1 MTFELQV
8 GDRLRTVE
16 IRRRAHGFEISVDG
30 RARIVD
36 AAHVG
41 LSSWSLLVSDVKGAG
56 SRSVEAIVEPHRG
69 NSGYDVRIDGVT
81 IPVHLRGGLGR
92 HSRDRHAHGATGA
105 GPQRLTAPM
114 AGKVVRVLVQPGA
127 EVKAKQ
133 GLIVVEAMKM
143 ENELRAAKAGRV
155 REVLVTEGQS
165 VEAGAPLIEI
175 E

>member
-16 IRRRAHGFEISVDG
+16 IRRLARGFEISVDG

-36 AAHVG
+36 AAHIG
-41 LSSWSLLVSDVKGAG
+41 LSSWSLLVTDMNGGG

-69 NSGYDVRIDGVT
+69 NTGFDVRIEGVT
-81 IPVHLRGGLGR
+81 IPVHLKGGLGR
-92 HSRDRHAHGATGA
+92 RSRDHHAHGTTGA

-114 AGKVVRVLVQPGA
+114 PGKIVRVLVQPGA

-133 GLIVVEAMKM
+133 GLIVMEAMKM
-143 ENELRAAKAGRV
+143 ENELRAPKAGRV
-155 REVLVTEGQS
+155 REVLVSEGQS
-165 VEAGAPLIEI
+165 VDAGTPLVEI
-175 E
+175 A

>member
-1 MTFELQV
+1 V
-8 GDRLRTVE
+8 RV
-16 IRRRAHGFEISVDG
+16 VN
-30 RARIVD
+30 

-41 LSSWSLLVSDVKGAG
+41 PSSWSLLVHDVNGG
-56 SRSVEAIVEPHRG
+56 GNRSVEAIVEPQRG
-69 NSGYDVRIDGVT
+69 NSGFDVRIEGVT
-81 IPVHLRGGLGR
+81 IPVHLKGGSGR
-92 HSRDRHAHGATGA
+92 RSRDRHAHGATGA

-127 EVKAKQ
+127 EVQAKQ

-143 ENELRAAKAGRV
+143 ENELRAAQAGRV

-165 VEAGAPLIEI
+165 VDAGTPLVEI